1 MNDFGIS
8 GFDHIV
14 LSCTSVPDIVSFYG
28 EVLGLQTGEERP
40 GKWAIW
46 FGRNKISLQDEN
58 DKPELASGTH
68 PGTANFCLLAETE
81 VSEIAEHLRDRGVEV
96 LATGP
101 RQGATGTIDS
111 IYFRDPDG
119 NLVEIANS
127 L

>member
-1 MNDFGIS
+1 MPDFGIN

-14 LSCTSVPDIVSFYG
+14 LSCTSVPDIVDFYG

-58 DKPELASGTH
+58 DKPELASGTL
-68 PGTANFCLLAETE
+68 PGTANFCLMAEAD
-81 VSEIAEHLRDRGVEV
+81 VSEIAEHLRDHGVEV

-119 NLVEIANS
+119 NLVEIANPV
-127 L
+127 